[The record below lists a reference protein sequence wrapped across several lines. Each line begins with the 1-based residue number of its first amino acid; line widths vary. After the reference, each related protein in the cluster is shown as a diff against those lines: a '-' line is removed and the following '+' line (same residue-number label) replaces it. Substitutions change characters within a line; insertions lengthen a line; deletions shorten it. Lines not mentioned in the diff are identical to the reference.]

1 MFESATFE
9 SERFE
14 WIFFNERRISRKK
27 KDSENY
33 NEFMDYQPL
42 IKRTLIESMHRHRD
56 SHLGM
61 QYKNALLLLPSHPI
75 LSLDD
80 IEHMIT
86 SVKIAKEM
94 IEMIRTGDD
103 FIEKN

>member
-1 MFESATFE
+1 MDFFQRTSNFE
-9 SERFE
+9 
-14 WIFFNERRISRKK
+14 KK